1 MKLTK
6 AQIQQI
12 IKEELEAL
20 QEIGGDLSGVERD
33 KDLTAMGQK
42 QQAAFDAASS
52 DADKLIGA
60 GESYMM
66 PSSPKFSANKA
77 MRNYPMTDRQWK
89 DFFLAGLET
98 VYLVTLDLTMEEFGQ
113 FLDKS
118 LVQAELLEAAK
129 VIAKYIDAGKGM
141 QTKADFDK
149 LYNDPRYNRQYL
161 AALSLMLRIADAN
174 FGSPMVML
182 SSYVGSALKASNA
195 GEGIKIEKNP
205 EGVNGKAVNKATAA
219 RMEDAFQDRIRSL
232 AKQMKPDYL
241 KHLEKYGSFGF
252 AFDDDEKDAVPKQ
265 LGKMGIEEN
274 LRRLKI
280 KEMQILE
287 SFDLAAKE
295 SNLSL
300 TAKELQRIIQEEL
313 ENITKGN

>member
-6 AQIQQI
+6 EEIQQI

-20 QEIGGDLSGVERD
+20 QEIGDLSGVERD

-52 DADKLIGA
+52 DADKLIAA

-66 PSSPKFSANKA
+66 PSDGKFKNNKA
-77 MRNYPMTDRQWK
+77 MQNYPMTDRQWK
-89 DFFLAGLET
+89 DFFIAGLET
-98 VYLVTLDLTMEEFGQ
+98 VYLVTLELTMEAFGE

-129 VIAKYIDAGKGM
+129 VIAKYLEAGKGM

-149 LYNDPRYNRQYL
+149 LYNDPRFNRQYL

-174 FGSPMVML
+174 FGSPVVML

-195 GEGIKIEKNP
+195 GEGIQIEKNP
-205 EGVNGKAVNKATAA
+205 EGVNGKAVSRVTASK
-219 RMEDAFQDRIRSL
+219 MEDAFQDRIRRL
-232 AKQMKPDYL
+232 AGKMKADYL

-265 LGKMGIEEN
+265 LAKMGIEES
-274 LRRLKI
+274 LKRLKI
-280 KEMQILE
+280 KEMQVLE
-287 SFDLAAKE
+287 NFDQKLQK

-300 TAKELQRIIQEEL
+300 TKSELQRIIQEEL
-313 ENITKGN
+313 ENIIKGN